1 MCAIIKRFD
10 CNAYFSQ
17 LATKSMSSTT
27 EYELESRVRELTESL
42 IQKQTMVE
50 ALSTEKNSLGLQLER
65 LGVSGILK

>member
-1 MCAIIKRFD
+1 
-10 CNAYFSQ
+10 
-17 LATKSMSSTT
+17 MSSTT

-65 LGVSGILK
+65 LGVSVVCFCCLLKCFISLLVKQC